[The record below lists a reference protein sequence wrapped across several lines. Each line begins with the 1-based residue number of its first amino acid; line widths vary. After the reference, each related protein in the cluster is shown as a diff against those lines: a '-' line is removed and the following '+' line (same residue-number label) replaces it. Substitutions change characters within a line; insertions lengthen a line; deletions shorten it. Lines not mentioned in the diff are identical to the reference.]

1 MPGAQL
7 AFLGFCLFSHFA
19 LMRLKVRQGAEIG
32 AERSF
37 SFKSGFPPLAWAVA
51 TTAICSATI
60 RLALRSCS
68 ATLTNFGRF
77 LGMRPALL

>member
-1 MPGAQL
+1 
-7 AFLGFCLFSHFA
+7 
-19 LMRLKVRQGAEIG
+19 MRLKVRQAAEIG

-37 SFKSGFPPLAWAVA
+37 RASRVGSPLARAVA

-60 RLALRSCS
+60 RLAFRSCS

-77 LGMRPALL
+77 LGMRPALP

>member
-1 MPGAQL
+1 
-7 AFLGFCLFSHFA
+7 
-19 LMRLKVRQGAEIG
+19 MRLKVRQGAEIG

-37 SFKSGFPPLAWAVA
+37 SFKSGFPIGPGRRA

-60 RLALRSCS
+60 RLAFRSCS

-77 LGMRPALL
+77 LGMRPALP